1 MRMDSEDFLLVIA
14 MLVILVV
21 ALYGISVPLLAA
33 LGT

>member
-1 MRMDSEDFLLVIA
+1 MRMDSEDLLLVIA

-21 ALYGISVPLLAA
+21 ALYGISVPIIAA

>member
-1 MRMDSEDFLLVIA
+1 MDSEDFLLVIA

-21 ALYGISVPLLAA
+21 ALYGISVPMLAA

>member
-1 MRMDSEDFLLVIA
+1 MDSEDLLLVIA

-21 ALYGISVPLLAA
+21 ALYGISVPIIAA

>member
-1 MRMDSEDFLLVIA
+1 MRIDWEKLLLVIA

-21 ALYGISVPLLAA
+21 ALYGISVPILTA